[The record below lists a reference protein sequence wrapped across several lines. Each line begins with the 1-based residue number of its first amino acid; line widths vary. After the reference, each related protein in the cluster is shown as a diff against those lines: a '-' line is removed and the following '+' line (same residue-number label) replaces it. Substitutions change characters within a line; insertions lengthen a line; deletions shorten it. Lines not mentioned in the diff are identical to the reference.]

1 MECFPK
7 SSLTLFAA
15 TVLGSTGFHWDTWSL
30 RKTRSKK
37 VDMQDD
43 ASRNR
48 IDTPMDFG
56 LFLNILTAVLTF
68 SFLKIHV
75 K

>member
-1 MECFPK
+1 
-7 SSLTLFAA
+7 
-15 TVLGSTGFHWDTWSL
+15 
-30 RKTRSKK
+30 
-37 VDMQDD
+37 MQDD

-48 IDTPMDFG
+48 IDMPMDFG

-68 SFLKIHV
+68 YFLKIHV

>member
-15 TVLGSTGFHWDTWSL
+15 AVLGSAGFHWDTWSQ
-30 RKTRSKK
+30 RKTKPEK
-37 VDMQDD
+37 VDTQDD
-43 ASRNR
+43 ASRKR
-48 IDTPMDFG
+48 IHIPMDFG
-56 LFLNILTAVLTF
+56 LFLNIPTAVLTF
-68 SFLKIHV
+68 YFLKIHV